1 MPKASTSGAA
11 LTKIANALDAIR
23 NELSTKEYR
32 KFDGKGCST
41 RFQIS
46 NTFSTV
52 LRNLGAIQ
60 MNPEARGEYRV
71 TDKMAGL
78 RPTTVL
84 KHINKYQAESRSA
97 SRKTTRKRR
106 ASKSNPQ
113 VVRIIQPE
121 LFSTEPT
128 FETILIALKEQV
140 RKELMAEL
148 YNSVSKS

>member
-1 MPKASTSGAA
+1 MPKASTSGAS
-11 LTKIANALDAIR
+11 LTKIANALNAIR

-41 RFQIS
+41 QFQIS

-60 MNPEARGEYRV
+60 MNPDARGEYRL

-106 ASKSNPQ
+106 ATRSNPQ

-121 LFSTEPT
+121 LFSNEPT
-128 FETILIALKEQV
+128 FDTIIIALKERI
-140 RKELMAEL
+140 RKEVMAEFYDL
-148 YNSVSKS
+148 ASK

>member
-1 MPKASTSGAA
+1 MPKASTSGAS
-11 LTKIANALDAIR
+11 LTKIANALNAIR

-41 RFQIS
+41 QFQIS

-60 MNPEARGEYRV
+60 MNPDARGEYRL

-78 RPTTVL
+78 RPSTVL
-84 KHINKYQAESRSA
+84 KHINKYQAESRTA

-106 ASKSNPQ
+106 ATRSNPQ
-113 VVRIIQPE
+113 VIRVIQPE
-121 LFSTEPT
+121 LFSNEPT
-128 FETILIALKEQV
+128 FETIIIALKERI
-140 RKELMAEL
+140 RKEVMAEFYDL
-148 YNSVSKS
+148 ASK

>member
-1 MPKASTSGAA
+1 MPKASTSGAS
-11 LTKIANALDAIR
+11 LTKIANALNAIR

-41 RFQIS
+41 QFQIS

-60 MNPEARGEYRV
+60 MNPEARGEYRL

-106 ASKSNPQ
+106 ATRSNPQ
-113 VVRIIQPE
+113 VIRVIQPE
-121 LFSTEPT
+121 LFSNEPT
-128 FETILIALKEQV
+128 FETIIIALKERI
-140 RKELMAEL
+140 RKEVMAEFYDL
-148 YNSVSKS
+148 ASK

>member
-41 RFQIS
+41 QFQIS

-60 MNPEARGEYRV
+60 MNPEARGEYRL

-106 ASKSNPQ
+106 ATRSNPQ

-121 LFSTEPT
+121 LFSNEPT
-128 FETILIALKEQV
+128 FDTIIIALKERI
-140 RKELMAEL
+140 RKEVMAEFYDL
-148 YNSVSKS
+148 ASK